1 MLANKGDFIKESES
15 NTVDRYGLSVSYN
28 DEIIREHKIHLNEI
42 LCHYCFLGGHY
53 TKVID
58 LEDIDTG
65 LKVLDFMDMF
75 YKLQKQLIKAGFQD
89 RDELLRFEQYMKEP
103 YHHISGPRA
112 GYLSFYYP
120 VSNGNA
126 CKHYTRAVGG
136 EIIEFGQDLFPNIYN
151 YFCSIGIPLKII
163 AKIPF
168 NRVEGFFAENL
179 IDNVIRVVLQHELDD
194 ITDISWMDY
203 EIRTSSN
210 ITRDQ
215 FCIVYELDR
224 TKELIQ

>member
-1 MLANKGDFIKESES
+1 MDTIDFDDYSTITNNIKSYVLANKGDFIKESES

-89 RDELLRFEQYMKEP
+89 RDELLRFEQYMYDERIKRIRIIFIFQEQLNTETCCTEQ
-103 YHHISGPRA
+103 YKANG
-112 GYLSFYYP
+112 
-120 VSNGNA
+120 VSPAERNFKKQHGQQWAAQPNMSSTA
-126 CKHYTRAVGG
+126 ASAEWTTSTR
-136 EIIEFGQDLFPNIYN
+136 
-151 YFCSIGIPLKII
+151 S
-163 AKIPF
+163 
-168 NRVEGFFAENL
+168 
-179 IDNVIRVVLQHELDD
+179 
-194 ITDISWMDY
+194 
-203 EIRTSSN
+203 
-210 ITRDQ
+210 
-215 FCIVYELDR
+215 
-224 TKELIQ
+224 